1 MNAPGEPRDGRF
13 PMPGI
18 FFFKDSLWLL
28 WWIFLDILGFFFF
41 LITEAIFSTT
51 DTLGGHALHTH
62 FRNVYRASVQ
72 NRNGV

>member
-18 FFFKDSLWLL
+18 FFLKIVCGYYGGYS
-28 WWIFLDILGFFFF
+28 WIFLIFF

>member
-1 MNAPGEPRDGRF
+1 MGGF
-13 PMPGI
+13 PCPA

-28 WWIFLDILGFFFF
+28 WWIFLDILDFF

-51 DTLGGHALHTH
+51 DTLGGHALNTH

-72 NRNGV
+72 NRNGVYLLVVCLPAP